1 VPGNRERRMRVVGS
15 IWRLV
20 LSATTL
26 LAATGILSSPR
37 AFSLTPQMSSGPLA
51 TSDAELL
58 ICSSSGCRALTGAEQ
73 ALLLEKETDEG
84 ADRSPTPAPPPILA
98 GAHRRTFRDTAQISA
113 LFTRSFLTGDQPLTL
128 PGTTDEGAHRLASLE
143 TTRGSGQTGFQS
155 LRSPTLAWPTW
166 LRRDLLTDYQ
176 AILLAVIGLLLAA
189 LFWIGSKL
197 TELSRTSDFFQD
209 QLRNLASHTENLIR
223 YSEGYRQP
231 KLVVE
236 SVVLKPAEHA
246 AGERARILPFDLII
260 TLRNYGGSPALK
272 GILIYFQASRK
283 AERARQIPDLPGIRR
298 DFSLPPNEKIEFV
311 NRIKLSEYGLKK
323 LLAHDNGDILELVEG
338 SFRYED
344 LSTEKRYAQFSFEME
359 RAFLRSL
366 LAPRRGLITPSTVY
380 YLKLNHAT
388 GEHRYRPKPAQLVH
402 RNHSTEPQP
411 A

>member
-1 VPGNRERRMRVVGS
+1 M
-15 IWRLV
+15 
-20 LSATTL
+20 L
-26 LAATGILSSPR
+26 LAATGILSGPQAASIDPDKPSTP
-37 AFSLTPQMSSGPLA
+37 SLTEA
-51 TSDAELL
+51 ADL
-58 ICSSSGCRALTGAEQ
+58 ILCSSNGCRALTRTEQ
-73 ALLLEKETDEG
+73 AKLFEEAKG
-84 ADRSPTPAPPPILA
+84 KSASRSATPAPPPILA
-98 GAHRRTFRDTAQISA
+98 GAHRRSFPDTAHIST
-113 LFTRSFLTGDQPLTL
+113 LFSGSFLASDQQMNFFGYKDGPSRGL
-128 PGTTDEGAHRLASLE
+128 PSLE
-143 TTRGSGQTGFQS
+143 APSGIGQTRLKS
-155 LRSPTLAWPTW
+155 LPPPTLAWPTW
-166 LRRDLLTDYQ
+166 LRHDLLTDYQ

-246 AGERARILPFDLII
+246 AGERTRIMPVDMII

-298 DFSLPPNEKIEFV
+298 DFSLPPSEKIEFI

-323 LLAHDNGDILELVEG
+323 LLARDDGDMLELVEG

-344 LSTEKRYAQFSFEME
+344 LSTEKRFAQFSFEME

-366 LAPRRGLITPSTVY
+366 LAPRRGLIVPSTVY

-402 RNHSTEPQP
+402 RQHNAEPQP